1 MKTILDHSE
10 EYENLSEEEKK
21 KVDQQVSE
29 QVNYDYGK
37 LAADTKQNAKAY
49 EEHGATIEGDSL
61 RYWSDEEEQNAKKEA
76 STFKPIQYYDEPSK
90 KEDTKP
96 SVSYGSS
103 GTYGVLKN
111 EDFTEYRKKRSEQI
125 ARQKAAI
132 IAGERAAQAE
142 QARLLAT
149 GMYFSDGRGNIKLK
163 KEYRKQGG
171 KGRRGYYDKDTEH
184 NTYAGATKLA
194 IENARKAAHDA
205 ALGGYDGFE
214 GALRRQEEEK
224 AAKGRAKTQEIVEQ
238 NGFELAQQ
246 EERKK
251 QRGINLSKGHL
262 AIFDGLVAAYKAL
275 DSDYNVSAVNRDE
288 RRSGLLRDGQGRLI
302 GAGASYQKQT
312 YADNDGIRVQNG
324 EDGKPTARNGFVGIG
339 TIDTINKRLRETGNN
354 EFKITGII
362 ARQKID
368 AIGNKAEPMFY
379 IQGIR
384 ADGTQFGK
392 TMSMKDVYNFGKEN
406 YIGSGENDENAENN
420 VIDTFSD
427 VFGVRKRQEEA
438 KMRDPKYRESVAKAK
453 LAEYKAENPNWLT
466 FEERMQLQASQNQN
480 RLAIAQLNAEQ
491 RQKAAEAARVLK
503 ELGYAIDI
511 DLAEAKAADASARSM
526 ANAKKG
532 ITNEA
537 KYTPEQIE
545 AEKKRAE
552 EARNRA
558 RGKVGSRQENASRGD
573 NRSNESPKPK
583 LTREEAIKKL
593 LATGKFKLENGK
605 VVPK

>member
-324 EDGKPTARNGFVGIG
+324 KDGKPTARNGFVGIG

-379 IQGIR
+379 VQGIR

>member
-1 MKTILDHSE
+1 MKTTFDHSE

-76 STFKPIQYYDEPSK
+76 STFKPIQSYDEPSK

-275 DSDYNVSAVNRDE
+275 DSNYNVSAVDRDE
-288 RRSGLLRDGQGRLI
+288 QRSELLRDGQGRLI

-312 YADNDGIRVQNG
+312 YADNDGIMVQNG
-324 EDGKPTARNGFVGIG
+324 GDGKPTARNGFVGIG

-392 TMSMKDVYNFGKEN
+392 IMSMKDVYNFGKEN
-406 YIGSGENDENAENN
+406 YIGSGENKENAENN

-438 KMRDPKYRESVAKAK
+438 KMRDPKYREMVAKAK
-453 LAEYKAENPNWLT
+453 LAEFKTEHPNWLT
-466 FEERMQLQASQNQN
+466 FDERMQLQASQNQN

-491 RQKAAEAARVLK
+491 RQKATEAARVLK

-558 RGKVGSRQENASRGD
+558 RGKVGSRQENVSRGD
-573 NRSNESPKPK
+573 NRSSESPKPK

>member
-214 GALRRQEEEK
+214 GALRRQEEKK

-275 DSDYNVSAVNRDE
+275 DSNYNVSAVNRDE
-288 RRSGLLRDGQGRLI
+288 QRSGLLRDGQGRLI

-379 IQGIR
+379 VQGIR

-392 TMSMKDVYNFGKEN
+392 IMSMKDVYNFGKEN

-453 LAEYKAENPNWLT
+453 LAEYKAKNPNWLT

-558 RGKVGSRQENASRGD
+558 RSKVGLRQENASRGD